1 MGFLDFLFGK
11 KKNNSDSKETHNK
24 KVSEFNNSV
33 NYEFTDT
40 LLFFNFA
47 DEKFPNHPILSKS
60 KQSFFKIF
68 VNNDISN

>member
-40 LLFFNFA
+40 LLFF
-47 DEKFPNHPILSKS
+47 SS
-60 KQSFFKIF
+60 
-68 VNNDISN
+68 